1 MNIEFIPIAI
11 QTKILILVT
20 LKQETKINERK
31 FPINFEIYLNSPLN
45 KKEPIVLCKT
55 HFIFPTLF
63 DNKNLFKCL
72 CSNWDNLDSISYRIK
87 MLILNIPNFVNT
99 YENIIKENKLLCFI
113 GEYNFNYDYKI
124 NDFILN
130 KENYLFRVKTDDN
143 FNYNKNV
150 TKNDKYFLEQFLENF
165 KNIYIILTD
174 FYLLFIEPSKRE
186 KLKHKGKIFLIG
198 KIIDINKLII
208 TFEEKDNIRFKL
220 EIKENS
226 NFKFDN
232 NLIMNKDN
240 FDLFNE
246 LIKER
251 KKKLEKNFLFF
262 LPCDN
267 ISKLYFAK
275 KDFLNLREII
285 SEIKHEYKHNNINN
299 IYSEKIIISLLNF
312 MAEILKSFGEKKG
325 YALYLN
331 KLNRFLNKINYD

>member
-1 MNIEFIPIAI
+1 M
-11 QTKILILVT
+11 
-20 LKQETKINERK
+20 
-31 FPINFEIYLNSPLN
+31 N

-72 CSNWDNLDSISYRIK
+72 CSNWDNLDSISYRIT
-87 MLILNIPNFVNT
+87 MLILNIPNFVNI

-113 GEYNFNYDYKI
+113 GEYNLNYNYKI
-124 NDFILN
+124 NDFALN
-130 KENYLFRVKTDDN
+130 KENYLFRIKTDHNCDKI
-143 FNYNKNV
+143 KNNIKIK
-150 TKNDKYFLEQFLENF
+150 TDSKNFLEQFLESF

-174 FYLLFIEPSKRE
+174 FYLLFIEPIKLE

-198 KIIDINKLII
+198 KIIDINKLKI
-208 TFEEKDNIRFKL
+208 TYEENDNIRFKF
-220 EIKENS
+220 EINENS
-226 NFKFDN
+226 NFKFDY

-251 KKKLEKNFLFF
+251 KKRLEKNFLFF

-267 ISKLYFAK
+267 VSKLNFEK
-275 KDFLNLREII
+275 KHFLNLREII
-285 SEIKHEYKHNNINN
+285 SEIKHEYKHNKINN
-299 IYSEKIIISLLNF
+299 IYSEKIIVSLLNF

-325 YALYLN
+325 YMLYLN

>member
-1 MNIEFIPIAI
+1 M
-11 QTKILILVT
+11 
-20 LKQETKINERK
+20 
-31 FPINFEIYLNSPLN
+31 N

-99 YENIIKENKLLCFI
+99 YENIIKEKKLLCFI
-113 GEYNFNYDYKI
+113 GEYNFNYYYKI

-130 KENYLFRVKTDDN
+130 KENYLFRIKTDHNCDKN
-143 FNYNKNV
+143 NIKIKNDNKN
-150 TKNDKYFLEQFLENF
+150 FLEQFLKSF

-174 FYLLFIEPSKRE
+174 FYLLFIEPINLE
-186 KLKHKGKIFLIG
+186 KLKHKGKIFLVG
-198 KIIDINKLII
+198 KINDIDRLKI
-208 TFEEKDNIRFKL
+208 TFEEKDNIRFKF
-220 EIKENS
+220 EINENS
-226 NFKFDN
+226 NFKFDYN
-232 NLIMNKDN
+232 MIMNKDN

-267 ISKLYFAK
+267 ISKLNFAK

-285 SEIKHEYKHNNINN
+285 SEIKHEYKHNKIYN
-299 IYSEKIIISLLNF
+299 IYSEKVIISLLKF

-325 YALYLN
+325 YMLYLN

>member
-1 MNIEFIPIAI
+1 M
-11 QTKILILVT
+11 
-20 LKQETKINERK
+20 
-31 FPINFEIYLNSPLN
+31 N

-87 MLILNIPNFVNT
+87 MLILNIPNFVNI

-113 GEYNFNYDYKI
+113 GEYNLNYNYKI
-124 NDFILN
+124 NDFALN
-130 KENYLFRVKTDDN
+130 KENYLFRIKTDHNCDKI
-143 FNYNKNV
+143 KNNIKIK
-150 TKNDKYFLEQFLENF
+150 TDSKNFLEQFLESF

-174 FYLLFIEPSKRE
+174 FYLLFIEPIKIE

-198 KIIDINKLII
+198 KIIDINKLKI
-208 TFEEKDNIRFKL
+208 TYEENDNIRFKF
-220 EIKENS
+220 EINENS
-226 NFKFDN
+226 NFKFDY

-251 KKKLEKNFLFF
+251 KKRLEKNFLFF

-267 ISKLYFAK
+267 VSKLNFEK

-285 SEIKHEYKHNNINN
+285 SEIKHEYKHNKINN
-299 IYSEKIIISLLNF
+299 IYSEKIIVSLLNF

-325 YALYLN
+325 YMLYLN

>member
-1 MNIEFIPIAI
+1 
-11 QTKILILVT
+11 
-20 LKQETKINERK
+20 
-31 FPINFEIYLNSPLN
+31 LN

-87 MLILNIPNFVNT
+87 MLILNIPNFVNI

-113 GEYNFNYDYKI
+113 GEYNLNYNYKI
-124 NDFILN
+124 NDFALN
-130 KENYLFRVKTDDN
+130 KENYLFRIKTDHNCDKI
-143 FNYNKNV
+143 KNNIKIK
-150 TKNDKYFLEQFLENF
+150 TDSKNFLEQFLESF

-174 FYLLFIEPSKRE
+174 FYLLFIEPIKLE

-198 KIIDINKLII
+198 KIIDINKLKI
-208 TFEEKDNIRFKL
+208 TYEENDNIRFKF
-220 EIKENS
+220 EINENS
-226 NFKFDN
+226 NFKFDY

-251 KKKLEKNFLFF
+251 KKRLEKNFLFF

-267 ISKLYFAK
+267 VSKLNFEK

-285 SEIKHEYKHNNINN
+285 SEIKHEYKHNKINN
-299 IYSEKIIISLLNF
+299 IYSEKIIVSLLNF

-325 YALYLN
+325 YMLYLN

>member
-1 MNIEFIPIAI
+1 M
-11 QTKILILVT
+11 
-20 LKQETKINERK
+20 
-31 FPINFEIYLNSPLN
+31 N

-87 MLILNIPNFVNT
+87 MLILNIPNFVNI

-113 GEYNFNYDYKI
+113 GEYNLNYNYKI
-124 NDFILN
+124 NDFALN
-130 KENYLFRVKTDDN
+130 KENYLFRIKTDHNCDKI
-143 FNYNKNV
+143 KNNIKIK
-150 TKNDKYFLEQFLENF
+150 TDSKNFLEQFLESF

-174 FYLLFIEPSKRE
+174 FYLLFIEPIKLE

-198 KIIDINKLII
+198 KIIDINKLKI
-208 TFEEKDNIRFKL
+208 TYEENDNIRFKF
-220 EIKENS
+220 EINENS
-226 NFKFDN
+226 NFKFDY

-251 KKKLEKNFLFF
+251 KKRLEKNFLFF

-267 ISKLYFAK
+267 VSKLNFEK

-285 SEIKHEYKHNNINN
+285 SEIKHEYKHNKINN
-299 IYSEKIIISLLNF
+299 IYSEKIIVSLLNF

-325 YALYLN
+325 YMLYLN

>member
-1 MNIEFIPIAI
+1 M
-11 QTKILILVT
+11 
-20 LKQETKINERK
+20 
-31 FPINFEIYLNSPLN
+31 N

-87 MLILNIPNFVNT
+87 MLILNIPNFVNI

-113 GEYNFNYDYKI
+113 GEYNLNYNYKI
-124 NDFILN
+124 NDFALN
-130 KENYLFRVKTDDN
+130 KENYLFRIKTDHNCDKI
-143 FNYNKNV
+143 KNNIKIK
-150 TKNDKYFLEQFLENF
+150 TDSKNFLEQFLESF

-174 FYLLFIEPSKRE
+174 FYLLFIEPIKLE

-198 KIIDINKLII
+198 KIIDINKLKI
-208 TFEEKDNIRFKL
+208 TYEENDNIRFKF
-220 EIKENS
+220 EINENS
-226 NFKFDN
+226 NFKFDY

-251 KKKLEKNFLFF
+251 KKRLEKNFLFF

-267 ISKLYFAK
+267 VSKLNFEK